1 MSQSSPSARLP
12 SAAPEPLV
20 DRERRDPVL
29 RAALHLGIP
38 TLVSLAVHAVLLL
51 ALTLTTWHVLSTA
64 PPAEEFDVGIASSGG
79 TDAAHIDFG
88 NLPTLTDQLAEI
100 SPDTTAQKSPLQELA
115 ALSAPSPTAGS
126 AGNAVGLGESG
137 RSGVLGIGGGS
148 AGSTLDSLG
157 NGTEIGGGLGGAGV
171 WDLKAS
177 GKNFAYVVDFSGS
190 VSVVADDLKRE
201 LKRSIGGLKPHQTFA
216 VFTFFSYVDPGRDEA
231 VTEAFAPKLQSA
243 AAEKKREFFQWI
255 DKQAARGRT
264 DPLPA
269 IKRAL
274 SLRPD
279 VIFLFS
285 DGEFEDPRAEEL
297 IAKENEKSR
306 TRFYCLVFDDVLLE
320 DTSGLPKM
328 TPGARRLQKIA
339 EQSGGKCKII
349 TIKDLGKK

>member
-1 MSQSSPSARLP
+1 M
-12 SAAPEPLV
+12 
-20 DRERRDPVL
+20 
-29 RAALHLGIP
+29 
-38 TLVSLAVHAVLLL
+38 
-51 ALTLTTWHVLSTA
+51 
-64 PPAEEFDVGIASSGG
+64 
-79 TDAAHIDFG
+79 
-88 NLPTLTDQLAEI
+88 
-100 SPDTTAQKSPLQELA
+100 
-115 ALSAPSPTAGS
+115 PTAAT

-148 AGSTLDSLG
+148 AGSTLDGLG
-157 NGTEIGGGLGGAGV
+157 SGTEIGGGLGGAGV
-171 WDLKAS
+171 WDLKAA

-201 LKRSIGGLKPHQTFA
+201 LKRSVGSLKAVQTFA

-243 AAEKKREFFQWI
+243 SAEKKREFFQWI

-269 IKRAL
+269 IRRAL
-274 SLRPD
+274 AQKPD

-339 EQSGGKCKII
+339 EQSGGKCKIV
-349 TIKDLGKK
+349 TIKDLGRK